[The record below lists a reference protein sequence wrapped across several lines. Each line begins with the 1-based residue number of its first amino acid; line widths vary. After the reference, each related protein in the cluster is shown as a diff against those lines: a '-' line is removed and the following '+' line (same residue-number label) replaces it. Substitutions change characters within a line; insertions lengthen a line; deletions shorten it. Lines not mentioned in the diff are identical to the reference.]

1 MINNLK
7 PAFQNLCTYNESVNE
22 LKKKRNIY
30 FHDKNE
36 HLNVQLLLFLK
47 FVFV

>member
-22 LKKKRNIY
+22 LKKKNIY